1 MADFFGLLAQ
11 QGGPQPPQL
20 FSDHP
25 NPGNREEAI
34 SKQIAQ
40 WPQANY
46 VKDSANFA
54 QVNKHA
60 KGLKAYT
67 QQEIEAGAKSGQ
79 WAALNAKNGAGLNT
93 AGDSAFPTRGSA
105 ATTMTPARVSLRNV
119 LPTDHMVTAN
129 LGPIKIS
136 HPENW
141 PAALPEQRG
150 QFVQIAP
157 AEGVTSAGVGY
168 GVLLNGAG
176 APPQRMSIDDMT
188 TALIQSIQQSNEL
201 EPLGKP
207 EAITV
212 SGKEGRSTYL
222 RSPSPF
228 PDANGQTQ
236 PERDWLVTVQQPDGS
251 MIYMIFIA
259 PQADFAALQ
268 PTYEAMVKSIQFR

>member
-1 MADFFGLLAQ
+1 
-11 QGGPQPPQL
+11 
-20 FSDHP
+20 
-25 NPGNREEAI
+25 
-34 SKQIAQ
+34 
-40 WPQANY
+40 
-46 VKDSANFA
+46 
-54 QVNKHA
+54 
-60 KGLKAYT
+60 
-67 QQEIEAGAKSGQ
+67 
-79 WAALNAKNGAGLNT
+79 
-93 AGDSAFPTRGSA
+93 
-105 ATTMTPARVSLRNV
+105 
-119 LPTDHMVTAN
+119 
-129 LGPIKIS
+129 
-136 HPENW
+136 
-141 PAALPEQRG
+141 
-150 QFVQIAP
+150 VQIAP

-188 TALIQSIQQSNEL
+188 TALIQQIQQSNEL

>member
-1 MADFFGLLAQ
+1 VHQ
-11 QGGPQPPQL
+11 
-20 FSDHP
+20 
-25 NPGNREEAI
+25 
-34 SKQIAQ
+34 
-40 WPQANY
+40 
-46 VKDSANFA
+46 
-54 QVNKHA
+54 HA

-79 WAALNAKNGAGLNT
+79 WASLNAKNGVGLNS
-93 AGDSAFPTRGSA
+93 AGESAFPTRGSA
-105 ATTMTPARVSLRNV
+105 ASTMTPARVSLRNI
-119 LPTDHMVTAN
+119 LPNDHTVSAN

-141 PAALPEQRG
+141 PVTLPEQKG
-150 QFVQIAP
+150 QFVTIAP
-157 AEGVTSAGVGY
+157 AEGVTSTGVGY
-168 GVLLNGAG
+168 GVLLNGTG
-176 APPQRMSIDDMT
+176 APGQRMNIDEMT
-188 TALIQSIQQSNEL
+188 MALIQTIQQSNEL

-207 EAITV
+207 EAINV
-212 SGKEGRSTYL
+212 GAKEGRSTFL

-236 PERDWLVTVQQPDGS
+236 LERDWLVTVQQSDGS